1 MHPLTTFN
9 KIMLQESEDIDRW

>member
-9 KIMLQESEDIDRW
+9 KIMLQESEEIDRW